1 MSLPPLWILV
11 LLLAIVIGAGL
22 WLSGKFVFF
31 LIVSIMWK
39 TVLYICYTNLILKT
53 CATMMMEYCSTYS
66 FKSVLMVNYI

>member
-11 LLLAIVIGAGL
+11 LLLAVVIGAGL

-39 TVLYICYTNLILKT
+39 TVL
-53 CATMMMEYCSTYS
+53 
-66 FKSVLMVNYI
+66 

>member
-31 LIVSIMWK
+31 SYCVNNVENSSLYLLYQLNPK
-39 TVLYICYTNLILKT
+39 NLCYHDDGVLLHLFI
-53 CATMMMEYCSTYS
+53 
-66 FKSVLMVNYI
+66 